1 MGAQRTTPC
10 QDIIRACRDL
20 YDLYDDDSRP
30 KCVYTSHLQQQKNCD
45 QFIYGGLHKGFRKLH
60 LFSPDDEEL
69 SKITLPMLVNELR
82 TFITALVYTQTIEI
96 TYVGARHS
104 GCITFNSILVKLD
117 AALEQIRPLDLKAFE
132 KSPAKIKLPSSWQNV
147 LVSGKSAN
155 TAGPGE
161 KEEGELAEFLGAIQV

>member
-1 MGAQRTTPC
+1 MGAQRMIPC

-30 KCVYTSHLQQQKNCD
+30 KCVYTYKNCD

-60 LFSPDDEEL
+60 LLSPDDDEL

-82 TFITALVYTQTIEI
+82 TFITALVYTQTNEI
-96 TYVGARHS
+96 MYAGSRHS

-117 AALEQIRPLDLKAFE
+117 AALEQIRPLDLKTFE
-132 KSPAKIKLPSSWQNV
+132 KSPSNKVKLPNSWQNV
-147 LVSGKSAN
+147 LVSGNSAN

-161 KEEGELAEFLGAIQV
+161 REETELAEVLGAIQV